1 LLESVNEGRRMKWHK
16 VLALIYH
23 DALVFSRAKWR
34 IAEMFYFPITT
45 IIIWGLFS
53 TYVKSFALEAGLIV
67 LALNIFW
74 NFAVVAQSNT
84 NMQMMDDSWSGSIK
98 QLFVSGIR
106 ESEYIA
112 ARVLF
117 TVGISLLLLAILL
130 LISVYAFGF
139 EILFSRFDITVYL
152 SLSTLIASVAMSVL
166 IAALIINTG
175 KEYGF
180 LTWTLL
186 QVFILLSAPFYPVTV
201 FPPPLQI
208 VSRFMPYTATFEN
221 ARAFVST
228 GAINSNLL
236 TEGFIISCAYLA
248 MSIPLY
254 LYAFKR
260 ARKTGYLVRLGL

>member
-1 LLESVNEGRRMKWHK
+1 MHK
-16 VLALIYH
+16 VLALMYH
-23 DALVFSRAKWR
+23 DMLVFSRAKWR
-34 IAEMFYFPITT
+34 ITEMFYFPITT

-53 TYVKSFALEAGLIV
+53 AYVKSFALEAGLIV

-106 ESEYIA
+106 EGEYIF

-117 TVGISLLLLAILL
+117 TMGISLILLMILL
-130 LISVYAFGF
+130 LISFYVFGF
-139 EILFSRFDITVYL
+139 EIIFSKPDITALL

-180 LTWTLL
+180 LSWTLL
-186 QVFILLSAPFYPVTV
+186 QVFILLSAPFYPVTI
-201 FPPPLQI
+201 FPPLLQ
-208 VSRFMPYTATFEN
+208 VVARFMPYTATFEN
-221 ARAFVST
+221 ARAFAST
-228 GAINSNLL
+228 GTINYSMLV
-236 TEGFIISCAYLA
+236 EGIVISIAYLA
-248 MSIPLY
+248 ISIPLY
-254 LYAFKR
+254 LYAFRR

>member
-1 LLESVNEGRRMKWHK
+1 M
-16 VLALIYH
+16 YH

-53 TYVKSFALEAGLIV
+53 TYVRSFALEAGLIV

-106 ESEYIA
+106 ESEYLF
-112 ARVLF
+112 ARVIF
-117 TVGISLLLLAILL
+117 TTLISLILLAILL
-130 LISVYAFGF
+130 LTSFYMFGF
-139 EILFSRFDITVYL
+139 EIIFARFDITLLL
-152 SLSTLIASVAMSVL
+152 SLSTLIASIAMSVL
-166 IAALIINTG
+166 IAAVIINTG

-180 LTWTLL
+180 LSWTLL
-186 QVFILLSAPFYPVTV
+186 QVFILFSAPFYPVTV
-201 FPPPLQI
+201 FPPLLQAFA
-208 VSRFMPYTATFEN
+208 RLMPYTATFEN
-221 ARAFVST
+221 ARAFVIT
-228 GAINSNLL
+228 GAINSSVMA
-236 TEGFIISCAYLA
+236 EGILVSLAYLLV
-248 MSIPLY
+248 SIPLY
-254 LYAFKR
+254 FYAFKR